1 MEIGF
6 IDEEVKERKSS
17 SHGGRFI
24 LAGILLI
31 ASLLVARE
39 QRSDKKKAK

>member
-17 SHGGRFI
+17 SRVGRFL
-24 LAGILLI
+24 LAGILLLV
-31 ASLLVARE
+31 SLLVARE
-39 QRSDKKKAK
+39 QRAERKTVK